1 MSRPV
6 LVSLAMGLPGV
17 LAGGPAVPVLPGND
31 SCAEILAA
39 ANVTGRFA
47 VAVAHGIHDITV
59 EDLREFKGD
68 VPCAGN
74 GVPTVNRD
82 LRSESAVL
90 PSAPCLD
97 DGDSPF
103 ATPAMRVVDA
113 ALTRMD
119 DMNYD
124 IGTTSG
130 LQRLVHAFHMREV
143 WALASAQYQALAADP
158 PGRAACA
165 CALDVDGNGVL
176 EELRLIASSLRSAQM
191 ASSRQLDSAGVA
203 PSWLVEVLFATGGI
217 ERRGRFARLGPHAQ
231 RGRLGHVEG
240 DHGGAHGLVRHPR
253 PRCFPLLH
261 LEPRGGAAAQLST
274 MRRRWPSLSASVVGR
289 SLPVF
294 VQG

>member
-1 MSRPV
+1 MPRPV

-17 LAGGPAVPVLPGND
+17 LAGGPAVPARPGNV
-31 SCAEILAA
+31 SCAELLAA

-47 VAVAHGIHDITV
+47 VVVAHGIHDITV
-59 EDLREFKGD
+59 EDLREFTGD
-68 VPCAGN
+68 VPCTGN

-103 ATPAMRVVDA
+103 ATPSMRVVDA

-143 WALASAQYQALAADP
+143 WALAAAQYQALAADP

-191 ASSRQLDSAGVA
+191 ASSRKSPSGYGRRRRIWIFGAMTSSLRPGTADLLGLGRMRSAA
-203 PSWLVEVLFATGGI
+203 DWAMWKATMA
-217 ERRGRFARLGPHAQ
+217 EQMALCDTRDLAVFLYCTLNR
-231 RGRLGHVEG
+231 E
-240 DHGGAHGLVRHPR
+240 
-253 PRCFPLLH
+253 
-261 LEPRGGAAAQLST
+261 AAQ
-274 MRRRWPSLSASVVGR
+274 PHN
-289 SLPVF
+289 
-294 VQG
+294 

>member
-47 VAVAHGIHDITV
+47 AAVAHGIHDITV

-165 CALDVDGNGVL
+165 CALDVDGNSVL

-191 ASSRQLDSAGVA
+191 ASSRQSSSQLRSYHHSGLSTSCLRPAG
-203 PSWLVEVLFATGGI
+203 
-217 ERRGRFARLGPHAQ
+217 RGK
-231 RGRLGHVEG
+231 
-240 DHGGAHGLVRHPR
+240 GALK
-253 PRCFPLLH
+253 
-261 LEPRGGAAAQLST
+261 GAADLLDLGRMRSAADWAMWKATMAEHMALCDTRDLAVFLYCTLNREAAQ
-274 MRRRWPSLSASVVGR
+274 PHN
-289 SLPVF
+289 
-294 VQG
+294 

>member
-1 MSRPV
+1 MPRPV

-103 ATPAMRVVDA
+103 ATPSMRVVDA

-124 IGTTSG
+124 IGSVSG
-130 LQRLVHAFHMREV
+130 LKRLVHAFHMREV
-143 WALASAQYQALAADP
+143 WALAATQYQALAADP

-165 CALDVDGNGVL
+165 CALDVGGNGVL
-176 EELRLIASSLRSAQM
+176 KSLRLIASSLRQAGTVPEGALALAYHHWAIWKAADWATWKAYMAEQM
-191 ASSRQLDSAGVA
+191 ALCDTRDLAVFLYCA
-203 PSWLVEVLFATGGI
+203 LNRE
-217 ERRGRFARLGPHAQ
+217 
-231 RGRLGHVEG
+231 
-240 DHGGAHGLVRHPR
+240 
-253 PRCFPLLH
+253 
-261 LEPRGGAAAQLST
+261 AAQ
-274 MRRRWPSLSASVVGR
+274 PHN
-289 SLPVF
+289 
-294 VQG
+294 

>member
-1 MSRPV
+1 MPRPV

-59 EDLREFKGD
+59 EDLREFTGD
-68 VPCAGN
+68 VPCTGN

-165 CALDVDGNGVL
+165 CALDVDGNSVL
-176 EELRLIASSLRSAQM
+176 EELRLIASSLRSPQM
-191 ASSRQLDSAGVA
+191 APSPRSSRRRRRIWAADLRDLGRIRSAA
-203 PSWLVEVLFATGGI
+203 DWAMWKATMA
-217 ERRGRFARLGPHAQ
+217 EHMALCDTRDLAVFLYCTLNR
-231 RGRLGHVEG
+231 E
-240 DHGGAHGLVRHPR
+240 
-253 PRCFPLLH
+253 
-261 LEPRGGAAAQLST
+261 AAQ
-274 MRRRWPSLSASVVGR
+274 PHN
-289 SLPVF
+289 
-294 VQG
+294 

>member
-1 MSRPV
+1 MPRPV

-47 VAVAHGIHDITV
+47 AAVAHGIHDITV
-59 EDLREFKGD
+59 EDLREFTGD
-68 VPCAGN
+68 VPCTGN

-165 CALDVDGNGVL
+165 CALDVDGNSVL
-176 EELRLIASSLRSAQM
+176 EELRLIASSLRSPQM
-191 ASSRQLDSAGVA
+191 ASSRQSSGRQRHWGLGFTTSCLRPAG
-203 PSWLVEVLFATGGI
+203 
-217 ERRGRFARLGPHAQ
+217 RGKWALK
-231 RGRLGHVEG
+231 
-240 DHGGAHGLVRHPR
+240 
-253 PRCFPLLH
+253 
-261 LEPRGGAAAQLST
+261 GAADLRDLGRIRSAADWAMWKATMAEHMALCDTRDLAVFLYCTLNREAAQ
-274 MRRRWPSLSASVVGR
+274 PHN
-289 SLPVF
+289 
-294 VQG
+294 

>member
-191 ASSRQLDSAGVA
+191 ASSRQSSTQLAYYSPRVGFSTSCLRQAG
-203 PSWLVEVLFATGGI
+203 
-217 ERRGRFARLGPHAQ
+217 RGK
-231 RGRLGHVEG
+231 
-240 DHGGAHGLVRHPR
+240 GALK
-253 PRCFPLLH
+253 
-261 LEPRGGAAAQLST
+261 GAADLLDLGRMRSAADWAMWKATMAEHMALCDTRDLAVFLYCTLNREAAQ
-274 MRRRWPSLSASVVGR
+274 PHN
-289 SLPVF
+289 
-294 VQG
+294 

>member
-1 MSRPV
+1 MPRPV

-17 LAGGPAVPVLPGND
+17 LAGGPAVPARPGNV
-31 SCAEILAA
+31 SCAELLAA

-47 VAVAHGIHDITV
+47 VVVAHGIHDITV
-59 EDLREFKGD
+59 EDLREFTGD
-68 VPCAGN
+68 VPCTGN

-103 ATPAMRVVDA
+103 ATPSMRVVDA

-143 WALASAQYQALAADP
+143 WALAAAQYQALAADP

-176 EELRLIASSLRSAQM
+176 EELRLFASSLRSAQM
-191 ASSRQLDSAGVA
+191 ASSRQSSSRRRFWGGTGFSTSCLRPAGRGKGALRGAPDWLARMRSAA
-203 PSWLVEVLFATGGI
+203 DWAMWKATMA
-217 ERRGRFARLGPHAQ
+217 EHMALCDTRDLAVFLYCTLNR
-231 RGRLGHVEG
+231 E
-240 DHGGAHGLVRHPR
+240 
-253 PRCFPLLH
+253 
-261 LEPRGGAAAQLST
+261 AAQ
-274 MRRRWPSLSASVVGR
+274 PHN
-289 SLPVF
+289 
-294 VQG
+294 

>member
-1 MSRPV
+1 MPRPV

-103 ATPAMRVVDA
+103 ATPSMRVVDA

-124 IGTTSG
+124 IGSVSG
-130 LQRLVHAFHMREV
+130 LKRLVHAFHMREV
-143 WALASAQYQALAADP
+143 WALAATQYQALAADP

-165 CALDVDGNGVL
+165 CALDVGGNGVL
-176 EELRLIASSLRSAQM
+176 KSLRLIASSLRQAGTVPEGALALAYHHWATWKAADWATWKAYMAEQM
-191 ASSRQLDSAGVA
+191 ALCDTRDLAVFLYCA
-203 PSWLVEVLFATGGI
+203 LNRE
-217 ERRGRFARLGPHAQ
+217 
-231 RGRLGHVEG
+231 
-240 DHGGAHGLVRHPR
+240 
-253 PRCFPLLH
+253 
-261 LEPRGGAAAQLST
+261 AAQ
-274 MRRRWPSLSASVVGR
+274 PHN
-289 SLPVF
+289 
-294 VQG
+294 

>member
-1 MSRPV
+1 MPRPV

-59 EDLREFKGD
+59 EDLREFTGD
-68 VPCAGN
+68 VPCTGN

-165 CALDVDGNGVL
+165 CALDVDGNSVL
-176 EELRLIASSLRSAQM
+176 EELRLIASSIRSAQM
-191 ASSRQLDSAGVA
+191 ASSRQS
-203 PSWLVEVLFATGGI
+203 SI
-217 ERRGRFARLGPHAQ
+217 QLGWHHF
-231 RGRLGHVEG
+231 GWSKSCL
-240 DHGGAHGLVRHPR
+240 R
-253 PRCFPLLH
+253 PAALR
-261 LEPRGGAAAQLST
+261 GAADLLDLGRIRSAADWAMWKATMAEHMALCDTRDLAVFLYCTLNREAAQ
-274 MRRRWPSLSASVVGR
+274 PHN
-289 SLPVF
+289 
-294 VQG
+294 

>member
-1 MSRPV
+1 MPRPV

-59 EDLREFKGD
+59 EDLREFTGD
-68 VPCAGN
+68 VPCTGN

-103 ATPAMRVVDA
+103 ATPSMRVVDA

-124 IGTTSG
+124 IGSVSG
-130 LQRLVHAFHMREV
+130 LKRLVHAFHMREV
-143 WALASAQYQALAADP
+143 WALAATQYQALAADP

-165 CALDVDGNGVL
+165 CALDVGGNGVL
-176 EELRLIASSLRSAQM
+176 KSLRLIASSLRQAGTVPEGALALAYHHWAIWKAADWATWKAYMAEQM
-191 ASSRQLDSAGVA
+191 ALCDTRDLAVFLYCA
-203 PSWLVEVLFATGGI
+203 LNRE
-217 ERRGRFARLGPHAQ
+217 
-231 RGRLGHVEG
+231 
-240 DHGGAHGLVRHPR
+240 
-253 PRCFPLLH
+253 
-261 LEPRGGAAAQLST
+261 AAQ
-274 MRRRWPSLSASVVGR
+274 PHN
-289 SLPVF
+289 
-294 VQG
+294 

>member
-1 MSRPV
+1 MPRPV

-103 ATPAMRVVDA
+103 ATPSMRVVDA

-165 CALDVDGNGVL
+165 CALDVDGNSVL

-191 ASSRQLDSAGVA
+191 ASSSLQSSSRRRRYWIAGA
-203 PSWLVEVLFATGGI
+203 LTSCLRPAG
-217 ERRGRFARLGPHAQ
+217 RGK
-231 RGRLGHVEG
+231 
-240 DHGGAHGLVRHPR
+240 GALK
-253 PRCFPLLH
+253 
-261 LEPRGGAAAQLST
+261 GAADLLELGRIRSAADWAMWKATMAEHMALCDTRDLAVFLYCTLNREAAQ
-274 MRRRWPSLSASVVGR
+274 PHN
-289 SLPVF
+289 
-294 VQG
+294 

>member
-59 EDLREFKGD
+59 EDLREFTGD
-68 VPCAGN
+68 VPCTGN

-165 CALDVDGNGVL
+165 CALDVDGNSVL

-191 ASSRQLDSAGVA
+191 ASSRQSSSQLAY
-203 PSWLVEVLFATGGI
+203 
-217 ERRGRFARLGPHAQ
+217 
-231 RGRLGHVEG
+231 
-240 DHGGAHGLVRHPR
+240 HPR
-253 PRCFPLLH
+253 IGFSTSCLRPAG
-261 LEPRGGAAAQLST
+261 RGKGALKGAADLLDLGRMRSAADWAMWKATMAEHMALCDTRDLAVFLYCTLNREAAQ
-274 MRRRWPSLSASVVGR
+274 PHN
-289 SLPVF
+289 
-294 VQG
+294 

>member
-1 MSRPV
+1 MPRPV

-59 EDLREFKGD
+59 EDLREFTGD
-68 VPCAGN
+68 VPCTGN

-165 CALDVDGNGVL
+165 CALDVDGNRVL

-191 ASSRQLDSAGVA
+191 APYAKFAGPSTSCLRSAG
-203 PSWLVEVLFATGGI
+203 
-217 ERRGRFARLGPHAQ
+217 RGK
-231 RGRLGHVEG
+231 
-240 DHGGAHGLVRHPR
+240 GALK
-253 PRCFPLLH
+253 
-261 LEPRGGAAAQLST
+261 GAADLLDLGRMRSAADWAMWKATMAEHMALCDTRDLAVFLYCTLNREAAQ
-274 MRRRWPSLSASVVGR
+274 PHN
-289 SLPVF
+289 
-294 VQG
+294 

>member
-1 MSRPV
+1 MPRPV

-130 LQRLVHAFHMREV
+130 LQRLLHAFHMREV

-165 CALDVDGNGVL
+165 CALDVDGNRVL

-191 ASSRQLDSAGVA
+191 ASSSQRSSSGRRRDHWWIAGATTSCLRSAG
-203 PSWLVEVLFATGGI
+203 
-217 ERRGRFARLGPHAQ
+217 RGK
-231 RGRLGHVEG
+231 
-240 DHGGAHGLVRHPR
+240 GALK
-253 PRCFPLLH
+253 
-261 LEPRGGAAAQLST
+261 GAADLLDLGRMRSAADWAMWKATMAEHMALCDTRDLAVFLYCTLNREAAQ
-274 MRRRWPSLSASVVGR
+274 PHN
-289 SLPVF
+289 
-294 VQG
+294 

>member
-143 WALASAQYQALAADP
+143 WALAAAQYQALAADP

-191 ASSRQLDSAGVA
+191 ASSRKSPSGYGRRRRIWIFGAMTSSLRPGTADLLGLGRMRSAA
-203 PSWLVEVLFATGGI
+203 DWAMWKATMA
-217 ERRGRFARLGPHAQ
+217 EQMALCDTRDLAVFLYCTLNR
-231 RGRLGHVEG
+231 E
-240 DHGGAHGLVRHPR
+240 
-253 PRCFPLLH
+253 
-261 LEPRGGAAAQLST
+261 AAQ
-274 MRRRWPSLSASVVGR
+274 PHN
-289 SLPVF
+289 
-294 VQG
+294 

>member
-1 MSRPV
+1 MPRPV

-103 ATPAMRVVDA
+103 ATPSMRVVDA

-165 CALDVDGNGVL
+165 CALDVDGNSVL
-176 EELRLIASSLRSAQM
+176 EELRLIASSLRSPQM
-191 ASSRQLDSAGVA
+191 APSPRSSRRRRRIWAADLRDLGRIRSAA
-203 PSWLVEVLFATGGI
+203 DWAMWKATMA
-217 ERRGRFARLGPHAQ
+217 EHMALCDTRDLAVFLYCTLNR
-231 RGRLGHVEG
+231 E
-240 DHGGAHGLVRHPR
+240 
-253 PRCFPLLH
+253 
-261 LEPRGGAAAQLST
+261 AAQ
-274 MRRRWPSLSASVVGR
+274 PHN
-289 SLPVF
+289 
-294 VQG
+294 

>member
-1 MSRPV
+1 MPRPV

-47 VAVAHGIHDITV
+47 AAVAHGIHDITV
-59 EDLREFKGD
+59 EDLREFTGD
-68 VPCAGN
+68 VPCTGN

-143 WALASAQYQALAADP
+143 WALAAAQYQALAADP

-165 CALDVDGNGVL
+165 CALDVDGSGVL

-191 ASSRQLDSAGVA
+191 ASSRKSSSRRRSWFLSFSTSCLRPAGRGKWALRGAPDWLARMRSAA
-203 PSWLVEVLFATGGI
+203 DWAMWKATMA
-217 ERRGRFARLGPHAQ
+217 EHMALCDTRDLAVFLYCTLNR
-231 RGRLGHVEG
+231 E
-240 DHGGAHGLVRHPR
+240 
-253 PRCFPLLH
+253 
-261 LEPRGGAAAQLST
+261 AAQSHN
-274 MRRRWPSLSASVVGR
+274 
-289 SLPVF
+289 
-294 VQG
+294 

>member
-1 MSRPV
+1 MPRPV

-165 CALDVDGNGVL
+165 CALDVDGNSVL

-191 ASSRQLDSAGVA
+191 ASSRQSSSQPRYDKAFLSTSCLRPAG
-203 PSWLVEVLFATGGI
+203 
-217 ERRGRFARLGPHAQ
+217 RGK
-231 RGRLGHVEG
+231 
-240 DHGGAHGLVRHPR
+240 GALK
-253 PRCFPLLH
+253 
-261 LEPRGGAAAQLST
+261 GAADLLDLGRMRSAADWAMWKATMAEHMALCDTRDLAVFLYCTLNREAAQ
-274 MRRRWPSLSASVVGR
+274 PHN
-289 SLPVF
+289 
-294 VQG
+294 

>member
-1 MSRPV
+1 MPRPV

-158 PGRAACA
+158 PSRAACA
-165 CALDVDGNGVL
+165 CALDVDGNSVL

-191 ASSRQLDSAGVA
+191 ASSRQSSSQLRSYHHFGFSTSCLRPAG
-203 PSWLVEVLFATGGI
+203 
-217 ERRGRFARLGPHAQ
+217 RGK
-231 RGRLGHVEG
+231 
-240 DHGGAHGLVRHPR
+240 GALK
-253 PRCFPLLH
+253 
-261 LEPRGGAAAQLST
+261 GAADLLDLGRMRSAADWAMWKATMAEHMALCDTRDLAVFLYCTLNREAAQ
-274 MRRRWPSLSASVVGR
+274 PHN
-289 SLPVF
+289 
-294 VQG
+294 

>member
-1 MSRPV
+1 MPRPV

-47 VAVAHGIHDITV
+47 AAVAHGIHDITV

-176 EELRLIASSLRSAQM
+176 EELRLFASSLRSPQM
-191 ASSRQLDSAGVA
+191 ASSRQSSGRRRHWSHDFSTSCLRPAG
-203 PSWLVEVLFATGGI
+203 
-217 ERRGRFARLGPHAQ
+217 RGK
-231 RGRLGHVEG
+231 
-240 DHGGAHGLVRHPR
+240 GALK
-253 PRCFPLLH
+253 
-261 LEPRGGAAAQLST
+261 GAADLLDLGRMRSAADWAMWKATMAEHMALCDTRDLAVFLYCTLNREAAQ
-274 MRRRWPSLSASVVGR
+274 PHN
-289 SLPVF
+289 
-294 VQG
+294 

>member
-1 MSRPV
+1 MPRPV

-47 VAVAHGIHDITV
+47 AAVAHGIHDITV

-124 IGTTSG
+124 IGNASG
-130 LQRLVHAFHMREV
+130 LDRLVHAFHMREV
-143 WALASAQYQALAADP
+143 WALAAAQYQALAADP
-158 PGRAACA
+158 PGRTACA

-176 EELRLIASSLRSAQM
+176 KSLRLIASSLRAAQTDSTGSTGRSYHHFGFSRSCLRSAGRLKGPLGSAADWFDEPDVLRLRSAADWATWKAYMAEQM
-191 ASSRQLDSAGVA
+191 ALCDTRDLAVFLYCA
-203 PSWLVEVLFATGGI
+203 LNRE
-217 ERRGRFARLGPHAQ
+217 
-231 RGRLGHVEG
+231 
-240 DHGGAHGLVRHPR
+240 
-253 PRCFPLLH
+253 
-261 LEPRGGAAAQLST
+261 AAQ
-274 MRRRWPSLSASVVGR
+274 PHN
-289 SLPVF
+289 
-294 VQG
+294 

>member
-165 CALDVDGNGVL
+165 CALDVDGNSVL

-191 ASSRQLDSAGVA
+191 ASSRQSSSQLAY
-203 PSWLVEVLFATGGI
+203 
-217 ERRGRFARLGPHAQ
+217 
-231 RGRLGHVEG
+231 
-240 DHGGAHGLVRHPR
+240 HPR
-253 PRCFPLLH
+253 VGFSTSCLRPAG
-261 LEPRGGAAAQLST
+261 RGKGALKGAADLLDLGRMRSAADWAMWKATMAEHMALCDTRDLAVFLYCTLNREAAQ
-274 MRRRWPSLSASVVGR
+274 PHN
-289 SLPVF
+289 
-294 VQG
+294 